1 MQQEGV
7 LCPYGHAAELMG
19 QYCILKSFLSNS
31 IYTTSYVIEIKK
43 NLRGRVQ
50 FEYTRFCT
58 AFHLH
63 CDVIFLPG

>member
-7 LCPYGHAAELMG
+7 LCPYGQAAELMG

-43 NLRGRVQ
+43 NLRG
-50 FEYTRFCT
+50 
-58 AFHLH
+58 
-63 CDVIFLPG
+63 

>member
-19 QYCILKSFLSNS
+19 QYCISKSFLSNS

-43 NLRGRVQ
+43 
-50 FEYTRFCT
+50 
-58 AFHLH
+58 
-63 CDVIFLPG
+63 FLQG